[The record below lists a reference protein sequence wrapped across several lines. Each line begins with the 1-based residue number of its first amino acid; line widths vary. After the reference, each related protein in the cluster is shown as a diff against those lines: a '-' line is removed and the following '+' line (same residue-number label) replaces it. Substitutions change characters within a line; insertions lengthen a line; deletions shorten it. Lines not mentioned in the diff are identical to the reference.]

1 MIGGAV
7 GSRQPTLDLLPTNHA
22 CLSGGC
28 ADRSETPPNAN
39 ALHEQA
45 RKAQE
50 TLKRLL
56 KEINELLDK
65 TRDKDQPAQPKVGSH
80 E

>member
-1 MIGGAV
+1 MVALG
-7 GSRQPTLDLLPTNHA
+7 
-22 CLSGGC
+22 GGC
-28 ADRSETPPNAN
+28 PDMSETPTNAN

-56 KEINELLDK
+56 KEINELFDK
-65 TRDKDQPAQPKVGSH
+65 TRDQDQPAQPKVGSH

>member
-1 MIGGAV
+1 M
-7 GSRQPTLDLLPTNHA
+7 
-22 CLSGGC
+22 
-28 ADRSETPPNAN
+28 SETPPNAN

-56 KEINELLDK
+56 REINELLDK

>member
-1 MIGGAV
+1 M
-7 GSRQPTLDLLPTNHA
+7 SERPT
-22 CLSGGC
+22 
-28 ADRSETPPNAN
+28 NAN

-45 RKAQE
+45 LEAQE

-56 KEINELLDK
+56 REINELLDK
-65 TRDKDQPAQPKVGSH
+65 TRDKDQPAPKVGSN